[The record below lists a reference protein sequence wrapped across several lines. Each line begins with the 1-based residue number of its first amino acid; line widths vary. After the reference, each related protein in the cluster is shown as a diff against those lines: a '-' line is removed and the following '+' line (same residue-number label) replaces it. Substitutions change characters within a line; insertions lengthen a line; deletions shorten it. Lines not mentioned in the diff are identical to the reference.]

1 MHIIHSDFKKGN
13 VKLKITDPEDLWYLS
28 HLIDPGDLVR
38 GKTTRKVKIGSG
50 ENAAV
55 AKKTYI
61 VTIEAESLDFS
72 PAGNSLKINGKIKEA
87 PEEIPQGSYQSISL
101 ELEAE
106 FILEKVHWLEFQ
118 KQKLTQ
124 AAEKKY
130 NYLLC
135 LFDREE
141 ALFALTKNRGHEI
154 VLRLKG
160 EVHQKSHPNSHP
172 QEIKK
177 DFYLEIIQTLDT
189 YLKRYLPEKII
200 LTSPAFYKEDLFRKI
215 TSPELKSKI
224 VLATCSDV
232 SESAIAEVIRLP
244 ELAKVLLSS
253 RAREENLL
261 MEELLSAIN
270 KQGLAT
276 YGWEEVKKAISAGA
290 VSKLLLSDIF
300 IQQQR
305 EQGNYLE
312 LDQLMKKID
321 GLKGEIHILSSEQES
336 GKRLDGLGGI
346 ACLLRYK
353 LDW

>member
-1 MHIIHSDFKKGN
+1 MQIIHSDFKKGS

-38 GKTTRKVKIGSG
+38 GRTTRKVKIGSG
-50 ENAAV
+50 DNAAI

-61 VTIEAESLDFS
+61 VTIEAETVDFS
-72 PAGNSLKINGKIKEA
+72 PAGNSLRINGKIKEA
-87 PEEIPQGSYQSISL
+87 SEEIPQGSYQSISL
-101 ELEAE
+101 EQEAE

-118 KQKLTQ
+118 KQKLNE

-141 ALFALTKNRGHEI
+141 ALFALTKNIGHEI
-154 VLRLKG
+154 ILQIRG
-160 EVHQKSHPNSHP
+160 EVNKKSHP

-177 DFYLEIIQTLDT
+177 EFYLEIIQTLDT

-200 LTSPAFYKEDLFRKI
+200 LASPAFYKEDLFKKI

-244 ELAKVLLSS
+244 ELAKVLQSS

-261 MEELLSAIN
+261 LEELLSAIN
-270 KQGLAT
+270 KNGLAT

-290 VSKLLLSDIF
+290 VSKLLISDLF

-305 EQGNYLE
+305 QQGNYLE

-321 GLKGEIHILSSEQES
+321 GLKGEIHILSSEQDS

-346 ACLLRYK
+346 ASLLRYK
-353 LDW
+353 LEW